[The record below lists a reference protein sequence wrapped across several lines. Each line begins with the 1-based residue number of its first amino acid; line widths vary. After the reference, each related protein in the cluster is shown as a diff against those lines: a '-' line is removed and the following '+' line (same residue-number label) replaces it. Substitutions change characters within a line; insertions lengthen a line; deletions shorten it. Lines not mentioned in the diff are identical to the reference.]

1 MLRSEPAHS
10 HAHGHRATFVSV
22 SMAPSRWAFHAASI
36 TSEGAAASS
45 PGRSTAVRMV
55 SELLWPV
62 HTFGP
67 RGRSNRTGA
76 LLVVNQDAG
85 NAQLGGTRLV
95 LPPLTAHL
103 NVPARSMR
111 TLY

>member
-1 MLRSEPAHS
+1 
-10 HAHGHRATFVSV
+10 
-22 SMAPSRWAFHAASI
+22 MA
-36 TSEGAAASS
+36 
-45 PGRSTAVRMV
+45 

-85 NAQLGGTRLV
+85 SAVLAAVGESVGIAARAGGWIWKSRWS
-95 LPPLTAHL
+95 
-103 NVPARSMR
+103 ARC
-111 TLY
+111 

>member
-1 MLRSEPAHS
+1 
-10 HAHGHRATFVSV
+10 
-22 SMAPSRWAFHAASI
+22 
-36 TSEGAAASS
+36 
-45 PGRSTAVRMV
+45 MV

-67 RGRSNRTGA
+67 RGRSNRIGA

-95 LPPLTAHL
+95 LSPLTAHL
-103 NVPARSMR
+103 NVPRPFNEDLVLTSSASTNGGR
-111 TLY
+111 TFGRVE

>member
-1 MLRSEPAHS
+1 
-10 HAHGHRATFVSV
+10 
-22 SMAPSRWAFHAASI
+22 
-36 TSEGAAASS
+36 
-45 PGRSTAVRMV
+45 MV

-95 LPPLTAHL
+95 LSPLTAHL
-103 NVPARSMR
+103 NAVFQLDRYHFSGQSN
-111 TLY
+111 TLMAHQPKQSIKKWY

>member
-1 MLRSEPAHS
+1 
-10 HAHGHRATFVSV
+10 
-22 SMAPSRWAFHAASI
+22 
-36 TSEGAAASS
+36 
-45 PGRSTAVRMV
+45 MV

-95 LPPLTAHL
+95 LSPLTAHL
-103 NVPARSMR
+103 NVPRPCIDLERVNQQREDVR
-111 TLY
+111 TRRVSSGAPPQWRRERR

>member
-1 MLRSEPAHS
+1 
-10 HAHGHRATFVSV
+10 
-22 SMAPSRWAFHAASI
+22 
-36 TSEGAAASS
+36 
-45 PGRSTAVRMV
+45 MV
-55 SELLWPV
+55 TSELLWPV

-95 LPPLTAHL
+95 LPPLTAYL
-103 NVPARSMR
+103 NVPRPFNEDRVLTWSASTNGGR
-111 TLY
+111 TFGRVE

>member
-1 MLRSEPAHS
+1 
-10 HAHGHRATFVSV
+10 
-22 SMAPSRWAFHAASI
+22 
-36 TSEGAAASS
+36 
-45 PGRSTAVRMV
+45 MV

-85 NAQLGGTRLV
+85 NAQLGGRRLV

-103 NVPARSMR
+103 NVQE
-111 TLY
+111 

>member
-1 MLRSEPAHS
+1 
-10 HAHGHRATFVSV
+10 
-22 SMAPSRWAFHAASI
+22 
-36 TSEGAAASS
+36 
-45 PGRSTAVRMV
+45 MV

-67 RGRSNRTGA
+67 RGRSNRIGA

-103 NVPARSMR
+103 NVPRPFNEDLVLTSSASTNGGR
-111 TLY
+111 TFGRVE